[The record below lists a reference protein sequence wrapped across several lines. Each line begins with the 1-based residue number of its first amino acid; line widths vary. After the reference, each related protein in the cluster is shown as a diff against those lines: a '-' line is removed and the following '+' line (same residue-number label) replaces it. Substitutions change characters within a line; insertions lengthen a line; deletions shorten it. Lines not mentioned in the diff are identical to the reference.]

1 VNRQM
6 NQVRDNRNLSDER
19 RREIMDRLDER
30 KQLLISRGNQFLAD
44 Y

>member
-1 VNRQM
+1 M
-6 NQVRDNRNLSDER
+6 SQVRDNRNLSEER

-30 KQLLISRGNQFLAD
+30 KQMLIARGNRN